1 MDIHAHIRA
10 LRQQANLSQGELATA
25 IGVSRGTIGAWEA
38 GTATPRLGSVVR
50 LATVFGCRPSE
61 LVGYEPVH
69 LGSICVPAQETLA
82 RGHSRSEP
90 RGDLQQ
96 ANLPPQSS
104 LVRQTEVPGFVIAA
118 HARLY
123 AFDVDAS
130 QIHPLAPGRITLVYD
145 PYRMPTATDVAVVR
159 TSPTRIELRR
169 CRQPNAGISLLE
181 ASITGTS
188 YAQADPAFP
197 RTLGTLCW
205 YQPARALG

>member
-25 IGVSRGTIGAWEA
+25 VGVSRGTIGAWEA
-38 GTATPRLGSVVR
+38 GTATPHLGGVVR
-50 LATVFGCRPSE
+50 LAAVFGCKPSE
-61 LVGYEPVH
+61 LIGYEPVH
-69 LGSICVPAQETLA
+69 LGSICVPA
-82 RGHSRSEP
+82 RK
-90 RGDLQQ
+90 
-96 ANLPPQSS
+96 
-104 LVRQTEVPGFVIAA
+104 VPDFVIAA

-159 TSPTRIELRR
+159 TSSTHIELRR
-169 CRQPNAGISLLE
+169 WMQPSAGISLLE
-181 ASITGTS
+181 DSITGTS
-188 YAQADPAFP
+188 YAQANPTFP

-205 YQPARALG
+205 YQPAQPLA